1 MVVLVPEVADYRD
14 EVVVFLLHFLVVA
27 AALLGL
33 PGANE
38 GLHGFEY
45 FVHAAH
51 VPIHK
56 MFVVNLKEPVIS
68 FVLLLHPV
76 PPVYIFLFIQGVA
89 SPPLSLCRLRRFF
102 LLFLLGFI
110 FRIVSKLPQSHGF

>member
-1 MVVLVPEVADYRD
+1 M
-14 EVVVFLLHFLVVA
+14 VA

-51 VPIHK
+51 VSVHE
-56 MFVVNLKEPVIS
+56 MFIVNLKEPVIT

-76 PPVYIFLFIQGVA
+76 PPVNIFLFVQGVT
-89 SPPLSLCRLRRFF
+89 SLPLSLCCLRRFF
-102 LLFLLGFI
+102 LLLLLGLI
-110 FRIVSKLPQSHGF
+110 FGILSKLSQSQGF

>member
-1 MVVLVPEVADYRD
+1 MVVLVPEVADNRD
-14 EVVVFLLHFLVVA
+14 EVVVFFLHFLVVA

-33 PGANE
+33 PGANK

-68 FVLLLHPV
+68 FVFLLHPV
-76 PPVYIFLFIQGVA
+76 PPVNVFLFVQGVT
-89 SPPLSLCRLRRFF
+89 SLPFSLCCLRRFF
-102 LLFLLGFI
+102 LLLLLGLI
-110 FRIVSKLPQSHGF
+110 FGIVSKLP